1 MTTKLLQRRLDRLR
15 LAGSSRPIVIEMPV
29 GESLAQARKR
39 AQTKH
44 GDLSARDVV
53 IIERTTDSKDE
64 K

>member
-15 LAGSSRPIVIEMPV
+15 LAGSSRPVVVEVSV
-29 GESLAQARKR
+29 GEPLAQARKR
-39 AQTKH
+39 AQVEH

-53 IIERTTDSKDE
+53 FIMRTGTKDNQ